1 MSLSLGSAALLGGIS
16 ALGSVGASA
25 INAAYSGNN
34 LKRQYKYRTKEIE
47 FSNEQSKKLTE
58 WNNLNS
64 AQQQVMGMRLAGLN
78 PAAVNGVSNMVQSS
92 GSSGNYQAA
101 PLGLNL
107 DGVAS
112 AAATGAQLSSQ
123 SANVDSS
130 TEKNHAD
137 ASKAE
142 AEAKHQEL
150 ENAKEEDLQ
159 NAYQNSTEHLV
170 EYNGKL
176 YDSNDPALADV
187 DPSQVSVVAKH
198 SGHRSLEA
206 ATVNEN
212 VQRVKAAQ
220 FKESNEAAA
229 SSNALA
235 LSNQQL
241 RLLELDETLKNENIN
256 QIHFANVVSEA
267 QINNPVVF
275 KAMVNLPWA
284 EFNKVRAT
292 ISDLFASA
300 NLKGEQAKME
310 RVLRVYNQALLTPEY
325 ASEQREKLYREADSL
340 LDGSLGVLVGA
351 EERGT
356 VSDDASNQ
364 TRTMLYVDKGLD
376 MLGGVVDAFA
386 QVKGTKVA
394 KMNARTNAKN
404 AETNRMNAENRSKP
418 RRTTQ
423 VNYDAN
429 GKKVSSYIREQE

>member
-1 MSLSLGSAALLGGIS
+1 MSLSIGGAALLGGIS

-25 INAAYSGNN
+25 INAAYSGSN
-34 LKRQYKYRTKEIE
+34 LKRQYKYRTKEID

-64 AQQQVMGMRLAGLN
+64 AQQQVQGMRLAGLN
-78 PAAVNGVSNMVQSS
+78 PAAVNGVSNMVSSS

-107 DGVAS
+107 DGVATS
-112 AAATGAQLSSQ
+112 AATGAQLSSQ
-123 SANVDSS
+123 NANVESATD
-130 TEKNHAD
+130 KNQAD
-137 ASKAE
+137 ALKAA

-159 NAYQNSTEHLV
+159 NAYRNSTEHLV

-176 YDSNDPALADV
+176 YDANAPEIADV
-187 DPSQVSVVAKH
+187 DPSQLTVVAKH

-206 ATVNEN
+206 ATTNEN
-212 VQRVKAAQ
+212 IQRVKAAQ

-229 SSNALA
+229 SSNALS

-267 QINNPVVF
+267 QVNNPIVF

-292 ISDLFASA
+292 ICDLYASA
-300 NLKGEQAKME
+300 TLKGEQAKME

-325 ASEQREKLYREADSL
+325 AATQREKLYREADKL
-340 LDGSLGVLVGA
+340 LDGSLSTLVGA

-356 VSDDASNQ
+356 ISDDQSDQ
-364 TRTMLYVDKGLD
+364 SRTMIYVDKGLD

-394 KMNARTNAKN
+394 KMNAKTNAKN
-404 AETNRMNAENRSKP
+404 AETAAKRAADSSKP
-418 RRTTQ
+418 KHVERTNFDRHGNVT
-423 VNYDAN
+423 N
-429 GKKVSSYIREQE
+429 SSRTDSW